1 MRSVDAVSWL
11 APLAYAQLT
20 VAAPAATVLSD
31 YQILLAATSAGLISG
46 VFMTYNSEEPV
57 AMRNL
62 VRRLLGSSVVAPCLV
77 SGAFIYWSF
86 PPHLYYVVGV
96 SVVAGSIAYPVA
108 DALPRFAS
116 TIIKVVGSK
125 LKELTSAVLD
135 RFFGPSEPKDKP

>member
-1 MRSVDAVSWL
+1 MRPSDAVSWL

-31 YQILLAATSAGLISG
+31 YQILLAAASAGLISG
-46 VFMTYNSEEPV
+46 VFMTFNGEDPV
-57 AMRNL
+57 ETRNL
-62 VRRLLGSSVVAPCLV
+62 VRRLLGSSVVAPGLV

-116 TIIKVVGSK
+116 TIIKVVGAK
-125 LKELTSAVLD
+125 LKSLTHAVLD
-135 RFFGPSEPKDKP
+135 KFFGPSDPKDGP